1 MCIINTESFRE
12 NTRNDNYIVVE
23 KNKKTGII
31 ISYAKNLCRDLN
43 NTYSLNLDY
52 SESDLKDYEK
62 FKEFVD
68 ELDKK
73 GFYIFQLTRL

>member
-1 MCIINTESFRE
+1 MCVINTESFRE

-43 NTYSLNLDY
+43 NTYSLNLNY
-52 SESDLKDYEK
+52 SESDLKDYAK

-68 ELDKK
+68 ELDKN